1 MVDNNEFEEYKKT
14 VQSIIDKYLP
24 EGKKFSVKD
33 FNKEQIWYVC
43 RLLLEKDDEKRKKIW
58 KEIDGK
64 LNLSKYEYEKQYYEI
79 MKNKE
84 LFDNYNNS
92 TKDID
97 NLTDDIEAESKM
109 DAYLDNI

>member
-1 MVDNNEFEEYKKT
+1 MILIKKNSSLECLQYAQHNGYYGSWGYENGLFSYNFSNIEKEVDSKYSYNKREEMIKSK
-14 VQSIIDKYLP
+14 V
-24 EGKKFSVKD
+24 
-33 FNKEQIWYVC
+33 
-43 RLLLEKDDEKRKKIW
+43 
-58 KEIDGK
+58 DGK

-109 DAYLDNI
+109 DAYLDSI